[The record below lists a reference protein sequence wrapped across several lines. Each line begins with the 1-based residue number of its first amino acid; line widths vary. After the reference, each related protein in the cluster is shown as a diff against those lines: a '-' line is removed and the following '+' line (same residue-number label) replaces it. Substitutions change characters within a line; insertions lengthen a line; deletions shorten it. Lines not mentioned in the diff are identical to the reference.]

1 MPLSKG
7 KSEAYI
13 KDMVSKVGGWEKN
26 WVLSCT
32 GMKGKKVK
40 TWQKVEWNSKW
51 QEQHSGKHTKV
62 SAGERFMNQLFIS
75 WTETRMARL
84 MRLEQ
89 CRRASWF
96 RSRERA
102 LYGIVANWIEVDS
115 AVDRE
120 AVQLFKPRFSWSVGI
135 GLKDNMSEGVLN

>member
-1 MPLSKG
+1 MPLSKA

-32 GMKGKKVK
+32 GMKGKKGK

-75 WTETRMARL
+75 WTETRIARL

-96 RSRERA
+96 RSRES
-102 LYGIVANWIEVDS
+102 LVCYCSQLEVDS

-120 AVQLFKPRFSWSVGI
+120 AVQLFKQRFSWSVGI
-135 GLKDNMSEGVLN
+135 GLKNNMREGVLN